1 MASLAAALAPPPPV
15 RIGYVTDVEG
25 NLDYFR
31 RYVRASGVL
40 RFDDDAE
47 TVLRF
52 ADDGCRFV
60 FGGDA
65 VDKGD
70 GDVRL
75 CRMLADLS
83 DRYGRD
89 RVALLVGNRDLNKLR
104 FTAELSPEALAT
116 PPEAVPG
123 PHWDDAAP
131 RLADYLK
138 SKSLDDSR
146 ANRLRWMLEHTLGC
160 PGTFEFRRAELK
172 KLRNEADVTDDDVV
186 DSCVGEVL
194 PGGALRAYLERA
206 SVAARFGSTLFVHG
220 AVDAQTAG
228 FVPDKSTRF
237 RVGRH
242 GDAGFPP
249 TKSFMGE
256 RDVDAWVR
264 DLNALLAWGLEDH
277 LARPTFAADGSRGG
291 DCLLALQNRCAV
303 WGRSVVSNCYAD
315 GGNVDSR
322 SAMTRRARIWAAV
335 REGASTGAYDAR
347 AFEASTKYTS
357 DARDPAVHAWL
368 RRSGVKRVV
377 VGHRPVG
384 DSPAL
389 LRAAAGGV
397 EVVMADTSFADVAAP
412 DKRGASLVVATF
424 EGDDLERT
432 ATRIVGSRADGASY
446 EVRVP
451 APGDDADADDV
462 LGTVDADGW
471 WCKARCEDGFLFSRG
486 DGRKVEY
493 DLRPLRPP

>member
-1 MASLAAALAPPPPV
+1 MASLAAALAPPPLV

-47 TVLRF
+47 TVLRL

-138 SKSLDDSR
+138 SKRLDDSR
-146 ANRLRWMLEHTLGC
+146 ATRLRWMLEHTLGC
-160 PGTFEFRRAELK
+160 PGTFEFRRAELAT
-172 KLRNEADVTDDDVV
+172 LRNEEHVKDDDVV

-228 FVPDKSTRF
+228 FVPDKS
-237 RVGRH
+237 
-242 GDAGFPP
+242 
-249 TKSFMGE
+249 
-256 RDVDAWVR
+256 
-264 DLNALLAWGLEDH
+264 
-277 LARPTFAADGSRGG
+277 
-291 DCLLALQNRCAV
+291 CLL
-303 WGRSVVSNCYAD
+303 
-315 GGNVDSR
+315 
-322 SAMTRRARIWAAV
+322 
-335 REGASTGAYDAR
+335 
-347 AFEASTKYTS
+347 YTS
-357 DARDPAVHAWL
+357 PSPRD
-368 RRSGVKRVV
+368 
-377 VGHRPVG
+377 
-384 DSPAL
+384 
-389 LRAAAGGV
+389 
-397 EVVMADTSFADVAAP
+397 
-412 DKRGASLVVATF
+412 
-424 EGDDLERT
+424 
-432 ATRIVGSRADGASY
+432 
-446 EVRVP
+446 
-451 APGDDADADDV
+451 
-462 LGTVDADGW
+462 
-471 WCKARCEDGFLFSRG
+471 
-486 DGRKVEY
+486 
-493 DLRPLRPP
+493 